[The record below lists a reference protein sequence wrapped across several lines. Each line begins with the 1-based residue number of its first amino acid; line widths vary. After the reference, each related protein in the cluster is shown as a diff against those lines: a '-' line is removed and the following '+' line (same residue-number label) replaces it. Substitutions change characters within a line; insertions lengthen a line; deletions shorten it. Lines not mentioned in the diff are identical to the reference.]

1 MKRILFLTLMAVL
14 SYTGIV
20 WAQGDWQQLN
30 PANSPPALSGF
41 SMVTL
46 PDGTVLVFGGV
57 DESGQGVN
65 DIWEFDQKEITW
77 AKITPANEPPPARS
91 GYCAW
96 TRGGKMYIHGGKDFT
111 GEALDDLWCF
121 DPDTREWLKIQTGGT
136 DRPSARFDH
145 SANLLSDGSV
155 LLLGGTDF
163 LGSSLAELWRLNSDN
178 TYTKLPDAPRGFFY
192 HATQVAGNSLYVFGS
207 PDWVYSY
214 DLVQQ
219 TWSQSYGGPPV
230 YNRPTT
236 GFRRDAGEDIILI
249 FGGIDKDGKESDVVY
264 EYNVAQKTLSQ
275 RSERMPFPLTHSAC
289 SEIKDQSRR
298 KLLFFGGES
307 EGEKTDATFVFDGL
321 SKKSEDWE
329 ELAPTQNPQALSGHS
344 MVTLPDGTVL
354 VFGGVDQSGAT
365 KETIWEFNQQ
375 DITWAKITPANDPP
389 PARQGHCAWM
399 QSGKMYV
406 QGGLGENRR
415 FFNDLWS
422 FDLTT
427 REWLEIQTGG
437 TKPSARFGHSTDVL
451 PDGSILILGG
461 IDYTDNRSP
470 ELWQLNTD
478 NTYAKLQNAPY
489 EFVNQATQIVNDYLF
504 VFSRPDWTYIYD
516 FSKKTWSQ
524 GPVGPPLYGECTT
537 DLRRD
542 AGEDIILIF
551 GGIDKDGKESDV
563 VYEYN
568 VAQKTLSQRSERMPF
583 PLTHSASTGS
593 GFQSASPQKAL
604 SAGVL
609 EILFFGGISRG
620 KTINATLK
628 FSCESDS
635 ISSVETE
642 RTTEIPESFKL
653 GQNYP
658 NPFNPMTMIKYQLPK
673 PAEVTIKIY
682 NLQGQEILMVVNEQ
696 KEVGH
701 FSVIWDGKDALG
713 RMTASGIYLYRIE
726 AIAGKDRFIQ
736 TKKMI
741 LLR

>member
-275 RSERMPFPLTHSAC
+275 RSERMPFPLTHSA
-289 SEIKDQSRR
+289 
-298 KLLFFGGES
+298 
-307 EGEKTDATFVFDGL
+307 
-321 SKKSEDWE
+321 
-329 ELAPTQNPQALSGHS
+329 
-344 MVTLPDGTVL
+344 
-354 VFGGVDQSGAT
+354 
-365 KETIWEFNQQ
+365 
-375 DITWAKITPANDPP
+375 
-389 PARQGHCAWM
+389 
-399 QSGKMYV
+399 
-406 QGGLGENRR
+406 
-415 FFNDLWS
+415 
-422 FDLTT
+422 
-427 REWLEIQTGG
+427 
-437 TKPSARFGHSTDVL
+437 
-451 PDGSILILGG
+451 
-461 IDYTDNRSP
+461 
-470 ELWQLNTD
+470 
-478 NTYAKLQNAPY
+478 
-489 EFVNQATQIVNDYLF
+489 
-504 VFSRPDWTYIYD
+504 
-516 FSKKTWSQ
+516 
-524 GPVGPPLYGECTT
+524 
-537 DLRRD
+537 
-542 AGEDIILIF
+542 
-551 GGIDKDGKESDV
+551 
-563 VYEYN
+563 
-568 VAQKTLSQRSERMPF
+568 
-583 PLTHSASTGS
+583 STGS